1 MKKILNDEI
10 KIIELNILK
19 DVDKFCN
26 NNNICYYLCGGTL
39 LGAVRHQGFIPWD
52 DDVDIAMPRK
62 DYNKFINTY
71 NQSASNYKVRSIENS
86 ANWHMSFARVEDNR
100 TILFEETLKRKYR
113 ECHVFVDVFP
123 IDGVPE
129 NEFIEKGFMLK
140 QKLLGI
146 IMNASAF
153 CFFPSKH
160 FSDSKENYIS
170 IKNSMRTI
178 LKYIA
183 IVLFSCVNTQ
193 YVIKLINRNSSKY
206 EFGST
211 KEVGLTVFVWNWSF
225 EKAEFLAFKNRRK
238 FKFEDSEFWGPS
250 GYDEYLTKT
259 YGDYMTPPPIRR
271 QVSHHSFLGFW
282 K

>member
-1 MKKILNDEI
+1 
-10 KIIELNILK
+10 
-19 DVDKFCN
+19 
-26 NNNICYYLCGGTL
+26 
-39 LGAVRHQGFIPWD
+39 
-52 DDVDIAMPRK
+52 
-62 DYNKFINTY
+62 
-71 NQSASNYKVRSIENS
+71 
-86 ANWHMSFARVEDNR
+86 MSFARVEDNR

-113 ECHVFVDVFP
+113 ECHVFIDVFP

>member
-1 MKKILNDEI
+1 MLFTHE
-10 KIIELNILK
+10 
-19 DVDKFCN
+19 N
-26 NNNICYYLCGGTL
+26 NT
-39 LGAVRHQGFIPWD
+39 
-52 DDVDIAMPRK
+52 IAI
-62 DYNKFINTY
+62 YFN
-71 NQSASNYKVRSIENS
+71 
-86 ANWHMSFARVEDNR
+86 
-100 TILFEETLKRKYR
+100 
-113 ECHVFVDVFP
+113 
-123 IDGVPE
+123 
-129 NEFIEKGFMLK
+129 
-140 QKLLGI
+140 
-146 IMNASAF
+146 
-153 CFFPSKH
+153 
-160 FSDSKENYIS
+160 
-170 IKNSMRTI
+170 
-178 LKYIA
+178 IA

>member
-1 MKKILNDEI
+1 
-10 KIIELNILK
+10 
-19 DVDKFCN
+19 
-26 NNNICYYLCGGTL
+26 
-39 LGAVRHQGFIPWD
+39 
-52 DDVDIAMPRK
+52 
-62 DYNKFINTY
+62 
-71 NQSASNYKVRSIENS
+71 
-86 ANWHMSFARVEDNR
+86 
-100 TILFEETLKRKYR
+100 
-113 ECHVFVDVFP
+113 
-123 IDGVPE
+123 
-129 NEFIEKGFMLK
+129 
-140 QKLLGI
+140 
-146 IMNASAF
+146 MNASAF